1 MNLSATVASK
11 KARALAAGN
20 LMYRDP
26 ALHDHFAGDVGSLK
40 TLLDRLLG
48 EFMPSG
54 ARNILDLGC
63 GTGVHSSALTSYEYV
78 GIDLQPRLIEHARA
92 TYPHGHFAVGDI
104 TRYRSQRPFDVVL
117 SLGNTLA
124 YLHTEEQL
132 NDACATFAA
141 NAAPGALV
149 VVHTLVSPPTTSHSR
164 QDVSVPGGQA
174 TVTIDSTWDTEREF
188 AITTRTWALPN
199 GEEVTDTFDRRIHRI
214 GDLQTA
220 LTDAGLAVREAFD
233 SYDRRGEPVQ
243 GPSAYVVAQAPHV
256 GDHR

>member
-1 MNLSATVASK
+1 MNLSATVASEQ
-11 KARALAAGN
+11 ARALAAGN

-26 ALHDHFAGDVGSLK
+26 ALHDHFAGDVGSLG
-40 TLLDRLLG
+40 TLLDLLLG

-63 GTGVHSSALTSYEYV
+63 GTGVHSSALTRYEYV
-78 GIDLQPRLIEHARA
+78 GIDLQPWLIEHARA
-92 TYPHGHFAVGDI
+92 TYPHGRFAVGDV

-149 VVHTLVSPPTTSHSR
+149 MVHTLVSPPTTSYSQH
-164 QDVSVPGGQA
+164 DVSVPGGQA
-174 TVTIDSTWDTEREF
+174 TVTIDSTWDTERKV

-199 GEEVTDTFDRRIHRI
+199 GEEVTDTFARRIHRI
-214 GDLQTA
+214 GDLHTA
-220 LTDAGLAVREAFD
+220 LTDAGLAVRETFD
-233 SYDRRGEPVQ
+233 SYDRRGQPVQ
-243 GPSAYVVAQAPHV
+243 GSAAYIVAQAPDV